1 MSQRKQNRTSS
12 ESKQTSSGASGLLRG
27 VGAVIGAI
35 LLGIVALLSGTG
47 GDGTI
52 QNNPTAFVGVNVTN
66 TRVPGTP
73 VPATQVP
80 STQIASNLVNA
91 RPVRVGQ
98 GFGYRWEFWQ
108 IYFTAPTGSRSSRD
122 YVGGIDENLAA
133 AIDGVSNTLDIV
145 AYEFNSPA
153 ITQAVLRAVQR
164 GVQVRM
170 VADTQAGIND
180 EDSTI
185 HLLIEAGVPV
195 VGDQRQALMHNKFM
209 ILDGSVVWTGSWNYT
224 INDTYRNNN
233 SAIVLR
239 SARAVDYYQA
249 EFDEMFTGRF
259 FGPRSSA
266 TNSGSFTLQN
276 VPISVY
282 FAPENNVDEI
292 VTRTVAT
299 AQSSVRFMAFSFTLD
314 HIAVTLQ
321 DRFGEGVIVQGIF
334 ESTGS
339 EGDASELTPLSCAGM
354 DVRQDGNP
362 YFLHHKVFIIDD
374 YTVMVGSFNFSA
386 SATDSNDE
394 NLIIIQDATIAA
406 LYVQEFERRW
416 AEAVLPSNVV
426 CR

>member
-1 MSQRKQNRTSS
+1 MSQRKQNRVSS
-12 ESKQTSSGASGLLRG
+12 ESKQGSSGASSLLRG

-52 QNNPTAFVGVNVTN
+52 QNNPTAVVGVNVTN
-66 TRVPGTP
+66 TPRGPSTP

-108 IYFTAPTGSRSSRD
+108 IYFTAPTGSRNSRD
-122 YVGGIDENLAA
+122 YVGGIDENLTA

-185 HLLIEAGVPV
+185 HQLIEAGVSV

-209 ILDGSVVWTGSWNYT
+209 ILDGSVV
-224 INDTYRNNN
+224 
-233 SAIVLR
+233 
-239 SARAVDYYQA
+239 
-249 EFDEMFTGRF
+249 
-259 FGPRSSA
+259 
-266 TNSGSFTLQN
+266 
-276 VPISVY
+276 
-282 FAPENNVDEI
+282 
-292 VTRTVAT
+292 
-299 AQSSVRFMAFSFTLD
+299 
-314 HIAVTLQ
+314 
-321 DRFGEGVIVQGIF
+321 
-334 ESTGS
+334 
-339 EGDASELTPLSCAGM
+339 
-354 DVRQDGNP
+354 
-362 YFLHHKVFIIDD
+362 
-374 YTVMVGSFNFSA
+374 
-386 SATDSNDE
+386 
-394 NLIIIQDATIAA
+394 
-406 LYVQEFERRW
+406 
-416 AEAVLPSNVV
+416 
-426 CR
+426 

>member
-1 MSQRKQNRTSS
+1 M
-12 ESKQTSSGASGLLRG
+12 
-27 VGAVIGAI
+27 
-35 LLGIVALLSGTG
+35 
-47 GDGTI
+47 
-52 QNNPTAFVGVNVTN
+52 
-66 TRVPGTP
+66 
-73 VPATQVP
+73 
-80 STQIASNLVNA
+80 
-91 RPVRVGQ
+91 
-98 GFGYRWEFWQ
+98 
-108 IYFTAPTGSRSSRD
+108 
-122 YVGGIDENLAA
+122 
-133 AIDGVSNTLDIV
+133 
-145 AYEFNSPA
+145 
-153 ITQAVLRAVQR
+153 
-164 GVQVRM
+164 
-170 VADTQAGIND
+170 
-180 EDSTI
+180 
-185 HLLIEAGVPV
+185 
-195 VGDQRQALMHNKFM
+195 
-209 ILDGSVVWTGSWNYT
+209 TGSWNYT

-314 HIAVTLQ
+314 NIAVTLQ

-362 YFLHHKVFIIDD
+362 FFLHHKVFIIDD

-406 LYVQEFERRW
+406 LYTQEFERRW
-416 AEAVLPSNVV
+416 AESVLPSNLV